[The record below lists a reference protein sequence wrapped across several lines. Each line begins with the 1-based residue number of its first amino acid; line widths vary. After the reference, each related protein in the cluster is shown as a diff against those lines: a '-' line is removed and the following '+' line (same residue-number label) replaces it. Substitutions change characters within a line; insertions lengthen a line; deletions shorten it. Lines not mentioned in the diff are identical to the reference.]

1 MSKLSRFVSYG
12 IEEGTEIPPFDAMV
26 DDSVSDETA
35 VAEAVEKEG
44 EVHEIANDVDEMS
57 DVAESLEAICAGIQ
71 STLRFGGMNRQAA
84 AFALQSADM
93 QMARL
98 GLEGLAVSVEDFAEP
113 EELVDAE
120 NKTSVEPDAASVVG
134 SDEAGIAEDDNVDAE
149 PKVDDAPAEAAE
161 VVTSEDPEV
170 AENLAV
176 TQEAMEGIKN
186 TLRTIWNAIVNAI
199 KKMSNAIKGWWKKV
213 TDWSPRIVK
222 RCEALEET
230 RKAKSLKAGNFK
242 VKGGFIGNVFG
253 NNAKTDVA
261 AVSKGLNILGIN
273 VEGYNSRATSMVNI
287 VGSAMAIA
295 STKNDI
301 AKASAE
307 LKKAVNAMPTI
318 DLQKLNP
325 EKGGTFKVTGL
336 PGSATVIQTIVPFKE
351 GQTKVPGVEFEVKY
365 PEGGNTPEEVD
376 ALDSNDIKEIIGD
389 VKKVAIAVN
398 KVRQSWE
405 KADKA
410 KEALFKNGDK
420 LVAAAEKLTEGD
432 DSKKAGNSRAF
443 MESST
448 QVSKVIDAPQMKIVP
463 YMLKSCTSLL
473 DYCEHSIKVRG
484 GKEDAPKKAA

>member
-44 EVHEIANDVDEMS
+44 EVNEIASDVDEMS

-134 SDEAGIAEDDNVDAE
+134 SDEAGIAEDDNVDA
-149 PKVDDAPAEAAE
+149 DEAGEVAE

-186 TLRTIWNAIVNAI
+186 TLKTIWQAIVNAI

-230 RKAKSLKAGNFK
+230 RKAKSLKAGDFK

-253 NNAKTDVA
+253 NNAKTNVST
-261 AVSKGLNILGIN
+261 VSKELNILGIN
-273 VEGYNSRATSMVNI
+273 VEGYNSRATSMVSI
-287 VGSAMAIA
+287 VASAMVIA

-301 AKASAE
+301 EKASAE

-318 DLQKLNP
+318 DLQKLDP
-325 EKGGTFKVTGL
+325 AKGGTFKVTGL
-336 PGSATVIQTIVPFKE
+336 PGAATVIQTIVPFKE

-389 VKKVAIAVN
+389 VKKAAIAVN

-410 KEALFKNGDK
+410 KEALFKNGEK
-420 LVAAAEKLTEGD
+420 LVAAAEKLTED
-432 DSKKAGNSRAF
+432 DNSKKAGNSRAL
-443 MESST
+443 MESAT

-463 YMLKSCTSLL
+463 YILKSCTSLL
-473 DYCEHSIKVRG
+473 DYCEHSIKARG
-484 GKEDAPKKAA
+484 GKEEAPKKAA